1 MRSKCGA
8 VVGIALGL
16 GLALALLPA
25 RGEDIVVS
33 QVSTFSGS
41 QAVTGKAMHAGANL
55 YIDHFNA
62 AGGVKGSRIKL
73 LTRDDAGKPEETVR
87 HVKAAIAEDQP
98 VAFLLTVGT
107 ANLDALAKDGAL
119 AKAKV
124 PMLGPVSGASSI
136 PKVPEFFTTKAS
148 YHDEA
153 SRLLY
158 ELGTVGIN
166 RIGVVYQDDGY
177 GKDVLAGIEA
187 AAQKHGATIT
197 AKAPYERNTVKVEA
211 AVAAMLKASPQVVVL
226 AAVTVPA
233 SEFFKQFKA
242 QGGTSMIYGVSPIDI
257 QALTSRIG
265 ADTARGFAFS
275 RVMPYRSTLPLI
287 REYESLKAKA
297 GQIDGLS
304 ARSIEGFVAAK
315 LLVQALRQA
324 ERPTREGV
332 MQALQRM
339 RRVDLGDFALDYSV
353 PGRPA
358 SNFVDFAVIGEGGRI
373 VQ

>member
-1 MRSKCGA
+1 MQWRLAG
-8 VVGIALGL
+8 VALGL
-16 GLALALLPA
+16 GLALSAA

-41 QAVTGKAMHAGANL
+41 QAVTGKAMHAGAKL
-55 YIDHFNA
+55 YLDHINA
-62 AGGVKGSRIKL
+62 SGGIRGSRIRL
-73 LTRDDAGKPEETVR
+73 LTRDDAAKPEETVR
-87 HVKAAIAEDQP
+87 QVRAALEEDQP

-107 ANLDALAKDGAL
+107 ANLEALAKDGAL

-187 AAQKHGATIT
+187 AAQKHGATII
-197 AKAPYERNTVKVEA
+197 ARAPYERNTVKVEA

-226 AAVTVPA
+226 AAVTAPA
-233 SEFFKQFKA
+233 AEFFRQFKA

-257 QALTSRIG
+257 QALTTRIG

-275 RVMPYRSTLPLI
+275 RVMPHRSTLPI
-287 REYESLKAKA
+287 VREYESLKARA
-297 GQIDGLS
+297 GPIDGLS
-304 ARSIEGFVAAK
+304 ARSVEGFVAAK

-324 ERPTREGV
+324 DRPTREGV

-358 SNFVDFAVIGEGGRI
+358 STLVDFAVIGEGGRI

>member
-1 MRSKCGA
+1 MRGKCGA

-25 RGEDIVVS
+25 HGEDIVVS

-41 QAVTGKAMHAGANL
+41 QAVTGKAMHAGAKL
-55 YIDHFNA
+55 YLDHVNA
-62 AGGVKGSRIKL
+62 AGGVKGNRIKL

-107 ANLDALAKDGAL
+107 ANLEALAKDGAL

-197 AKAPYERNTVKVEA
+197 VKAPYERNTVKVES

-226 AAVTVPA
+226 GAVTAPA
-233 SEFFKQFKA
+233 AEFFKQFKA
-242 QGGTSMIYGVSPIDI
+242 QGGTSMIYGVSPIDF
-257 QALTSRIG
+257 QALTTRIG

-287 REYESLKAKA
+287 REYESIKAKA
-297 GQIDGLS
+297 RPIDGLS

-332 MQALQRM
+332 MQALQRL
-339 RRVDLGDFALDYSV
+339 RRVDLGDFALD
-353 PGRPA
+353 
-358 SNFVDFAVIGEGGRI
+358 
-373 VQ
+373 